1 MYEGGIPEIE
11 AVQWP
16 PSAECWVRFLLEARA
31 RVSSYKR
38 FQGVLGN
45 VCEVANRFWSK
56 RLGVLTEKVDPRV
69 LYSAVHSRSMHSI
82 KREHGMG
89 VKQVAAVTMD
99 EARNT
104 THFGDAESVRGVA
117 MCAAYTIGTLMGGRR
132 PRSLTAN
139 RLRDLK
145 LFVGSVLVDGV

>member
-38 FQGVLGN
+38 FQGVVGN

-56 RLGVLTEKVDPRV
+56 RLGVLTETVDPRV